1 MAATYTLELRGLDE
15 LKDLLG
21 EFAGACTEEAQR
33 LADETA
39 ARAAEEIRD
48 AYPKGPTGN
57 LKKGVRVVRVKETNG
72 HRVLAIVKST
82 ARHAHLYEYGTRRQ
96 PARPVMG
103 EIAARVRR
111 DFYADL
117 LRMVERVTGA
127 KITGGTVGQ

>member
-1 MAATYTLELRGLDE
+1 MAASYTLELQGIE
-15 LKDLLG
+15 QLKEMLG
-21 EFAGACTEEAQR
+21 SFAATCTEEAQR
-33 LADETA
+33 MADETA

-57 LKKGVRVVRVKETNG
+57 LKRGVRVHRVKQTDG

-103 EIAARVRR
+103 QIAARVRR

-117 LRMVERVTGA
+117 LQMVQRVTGA
-127 KITGGTVGQ
+127 TITGGTVGQ